1 MFPQTKSL
9 VDARPLNEKERS
21 QEAFW
26 FPGRWVGGVSLI
38 LAPLLLLSGS
48 LLRLPF
54 HFFFPQQLQAFDKQP
69 TLLFIAY
76 SLFLAGNIL
85 LWPGILTLV
94 QLIGKSQP
102 AWAVWGGIMVVLGLF
117 ARTFH
122 AGIDHLAFQL
132 VDILQ
137 VEPATKVIAETY
149 GAFHIVSSLSACIML
164 GWIVLAIGAYR
175 SSTLNLWASIALSSM
190 AALMLGVLK
199 GSSVVSIIA
208 ISGLCLA
215 LVPLGIRILFAPPRP
230 SIYSVIKWTLCIVA
244 LVILLF
250 YFGQLG

>member
-1 MFPQTKSL
+1 MFPHSKSP
-9 VDARPLNEKERS
+9 VDKRSLTGEERT
-21 QEAFW
+21 QEIFW
-26 FPGRWVGGVSLI
+26 FPGRWIGGVSLI
-38 LAPLLLLSGS
+38 LGPLLLLSGS
-48 LLRLPF
+48 LLRIQF
-54 HFFFPQQLQAFDKQP
+54 HFFFPQQLQAFDEHP
-69 TLLFIAY
+69 TLLFASY
-76 SLFLAGNIL
+76 SLFLAGNLL

-102 AWAVWGGIMVVLGLF
+102 TWAVWGGIMVILGLF

-137 VEPATKVIAETY
+137 VKPATNVIAETY
-149 GAFHIVSSLSACIML
+149 GTFHIVSSLSAFIML

-175 SSTLNLWASIALSSM
+175 SGTLNLLASIALSLM

-199 GSSVVSIIA
+199 GSSIVSVIA

-215 LVPLGIRILFAPPRP
+215 FIPLGIRILFAPPRP
-230 SIYSVIKWTLCIVA
+230 GIYSVTKWALFVIA